1 MTDEGIPSMHFL
13 RHISLVLYPLS
24 FSVPKGKGISLKPMN
39 SAEKDFHSLGVTR
52 QFINAMEDMGY
63 EEPTE
68 IQVKAIPRLLA
79 GQDLIGIAQTGTGKT
94 AAFVVPML
102 QRLKY
107 ASIDIPRAII
117 LEPTKELVIQ
127 TESMVRKLMAY
138 TDLRAVAIYG
148 GAAIK
153 SQRQALEDGVDIIV
167 ASPGRFMELYLSG
180 HLKTKKLEV
189 LVLDE
194 ADRLMDMGFMPQL
207 RSFLEVI
214 PVKRQ
219 NMLFSA
225 TFGEKVESLSSE
237 FLEFPTRVEV
247 SPQASTAD
255 TIEQRLYHLPNFKT
269 KLFFIERLL
278 NAEDMPRVLIFCRTK
293 DRADRVFRFLERK
306 VEGEVRVIHSNKGQN
321 TRINAF
327 RAFQEGEV
335 RVLVA
340 TDVSARGID
349 VALVSHVVNLDIPRT
364 IIDYTHR
371 IGRTGRA
378 KNQGVAISFA
388 DPSEMFYIKK
398 IQVLIQMQIPLLKA
412 PKDLEVMDFL
422 PREERE
428 LAMELDRQKKL
439 ADPTFKGAFHERKSV
454 LKRKGLL

>member
-1 MTDEGIPSMHFL
+1 M
-13 RHISLVLYPLS
+13 
-24 FSVPKGKGISLKPMN
+24 PKGKGISLKPMN

-225 TFGEKVESLSSE
+225 TFGEKVKA
-237 FLEFPTRVEV
+237 F
-247 SPQASTAD
+247 
-255 TIEQRLYHLPNFKT
+255 
-269 KLFFIERLL
+269 LL
-278 NAEDMPRVLIFCRTK
+278 NF
-293 DRADRVFRFLERK
+293 
-306 VEGEVRVIHSNKGQN
+306 
-321 TRINAF
+321 
-327 RAFQEGEV
+327 
-335 RVLVA
+335 
-340 TDVSARGID
+340 
-349 VALVSHVVNLDIPRT
+349 
-364 IIDYTHR
+364 
-371 IGRTGRA
+371 
-378 KNQGVAISFA
+378 
-388 DPSEMFYIKK
+388 
-398 IQVLIQMQIPLLKA
+398 
-412 PKDLEVMDFL
+412 
-422 PREERE
+422 
-428 LAMELDRQKKL
+428 
-439 ADPTFKGAFHERKSV
+439 
-454 LKRKGLL
+454 